1 MASSCRGAIDNVYPA
16 YVNVRVWRAE
26 CRAPVNGW
34 TMEAM
39 TISADSRDTV
49 AEEAAVAGAL
59 PDNLVR
65 IGEIARTYSVTL
77 RTLRFYEDKGL
88 IKPKREGSA
97 RLYSP
102 VDIKR
107 LQLILLGRKVGFSL
121 REVKQMLDL
130 YDPQGTNIKQL
141 RFTAEK
147 GERQLG
153 RLIKQRALLDESIQE
168 LEAALAVT
176 RGKLTDRVK
185 RNQN

>member
-1 MASSCRGAIDNVYPA
+1 MSVDAAAVSGSL
-16 YVNVRVWRAE
+16 
-26 CRAPVNGW
+26 
-34 TMEAM
+34 
-39 TISADSRDTV
+39 ADSYI
-49 AEEAAVAGAL
+49 
-59 PDNLVR
+59 R
-65 IGEIARTYSVTL
+65 IGEIARTYGVTL

-88 IKPKREGSA
+88 ISPKREGSA

-130 YDPQGTNIKQL
+130 YDPAGTNIKQL

-153 RLIKQRALLDESIQE
+153 RLIKQRALLDESIHE
-168 LEAALAVT
+168 LESALATT
-176 RGKLTDRVK
+176 RLKLAERVK